1 LQVDFSGRTLNKTR
15 VKDEFVAAL
24 MAVAL
29 IYNNK
34 ENYLANQDAPRKQRS
49 LKHEELITT

>member
-1 LQVDFSGRTLNKTR
+1 MVSNRLKKDDFA
-15 VKDEFVAAL
+15 AAL

-34 ENYLANQDAPRKQRS
+34 ENYKANQDAPRAQEG
-49 LKHEELITT
+49 L